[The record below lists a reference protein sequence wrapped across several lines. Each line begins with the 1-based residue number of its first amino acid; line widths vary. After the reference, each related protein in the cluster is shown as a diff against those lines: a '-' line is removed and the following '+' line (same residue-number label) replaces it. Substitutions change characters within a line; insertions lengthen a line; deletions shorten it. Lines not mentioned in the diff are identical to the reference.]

1 MGLLVF
7 LVIGLAI
14 MGYGVHEAVLDYR
27 LRRHGIR
34 ARGLVARY
42 ESSSGTGGSGPS
54 PHAVVAYVDDQ
65 GCMRELQDQRTGR
78 SGLRVG
84 GPAPV
89 IYLPGA
95 PGTARIDIA
104 RRSMWR
110 IVPSLTFGCLFAS
123 LALWELV
130 RR

>member
-1 MGLLVF
+1 MGLVVF

-14 MGYGVHEAVLDYR
+14 MGYGVDEAVTHYR

-42 ESSSGTGGSGPS
+42 ESSSGTGGSGPTQ
-54 PHAVVAYVDDQ
+54 HAVVEFVDDQ
-65 GCMRELQDQRTGR
+65 GYMRELRDQGTGH

-84 GPAPV
+84 GPALV
-89 IYLPGA
+89 IYLPSA

-104 RRSMWR
+104 WRSLWR
-110 IVPSLTFGCLFAS
+110 IVPSLAFGCLFAG
-123 LALWELV
+123 LAVWELV

>member
-1 MGLLVF
+1 MDLVVF
-7 LVIGLAI
+7 LVIGLAAL
-14 MGYGVHEAVLDYR
+14 GYGVHEAVLLYR

-42 ESSSGTGGSGPS
+42 ESSSGTAGSGHS
-54 PHAVVAYVDDQ
+54 TRAVVTFVDDQ
-65 GCMRELQDQRTGR
+65 GYMHEFRDRETARPD
-78 SGLRVG
+78 LRLG

-89 IYLPGA
+89 IYLPSA
-95 PGTARIDIA
+95 PGAARIDMPW
-104 RRSMWR
+104 RRLWT
-110 IVPSLTFGCLFAS
+110 IVPSLAFGCLFAG